1 MSKLKFDGTHL
12 KDGSKT
18 IANVNGNNIRKENG
32 STVIGNISGNNIR
45 QGSGSTVLFNLSGDD
60 IRQGS
65 GSTKIATMKDVDASI
80 EGPGKALKAALWVLC
95 CR

>member
-1 MSKLKFDGTHL
+1 MAKLKFDGKSL

-18 IANVNGNNIRKENG
+18 IANVSGTNIREG
-32 STVIGNISGNNIR
+32 SGSKTVANISGNNIR
-45 QGSGSTVLFNLSGDD
+45 EGSGSKVLFNVSGDD

-65 GSTKIATMKDVDASI
+65 GSSKMATMKDVDAQI
-80 EGPGKALKAALWVLC
+80 DGPGKIVKAALWAYY